1 MNWPLL
7 SLHLASW
14 DRRAE
19 HRESRLEG
27 RGSAWGAVTVS
38 LGFQEPSQDFFGALG
53 GWSVSTMG
61 IQFGKGT
68 LESCWDALER
78 LVRWGVRR
86 FASLSY

>member
-1 MNWPLL
+1 M
-7 SLHLASW
+7 
-14 DRRAE
+14 
-19 HRESRLEG
+19 
-27 RGSAWGAVTVS
+27 S

-78 LVRWGVRR
+78 LVRRGVRR
-86 FASLSY
+86 FRFPQLLSSGAGHADSVTKANLVSG